1 MLRNMEISGLLK
13 SVKVNVRA
21 RDHEAVLRE
30 MFTGL
35 LPGTGGQRVS
45 RTFRDLEAH
54 ESSEGALAGTG
65 GAIFHCLAEE
75 AQSTVIALAVT
86 KKAVSRPGGKGPARV
101 FFIIVSPMKESGTH
115 MQLLSRLEALLLD
128 RGFTHALLG
137 ASTDEDARRVVKGAE
152 GSSKALYLPLES
164 DEVLSELATSEK
176 GLTEQEAA
184 RRLAMAGPNTTK
196 RVKGRRLLAAPAQN
210 PV

>member
-1 MLRNMEISGLLK
+1 MVAEKKQKKKN
-13 SVKVNVRA
+13 N
-21 RDHEAVLRE
+21 
-30 MFTGL
+30 
-35 LPGTGGQRVS
+35 
-45 RTFRDLEAH
+45 RT
-54 ESSEGALAGTG
+54 
-65 GAIFHCLAEE
+65 
-75 AQSTVIALAVT
+75 
-86 KKAVSRPGGKGPARV
+86 
-101 FFIIVSPMKESGTH
+101 MKESGTH

-184 RRLAMAGPNTTK
+184 RRLAMAGPNTIK
-196 RVKGRRLLAAPAQN
+196 RVKGRRLLADLAKNLFLNLLPSLRWAGGLLAFIAGR
-210 PV
+210 